1 MTLSSSELKKSLELF
16 EFVPGKKAAWST
28 LREFL
33 PDIETALFFAK
44 AYNMTYTNLSVLIRT
59 LFRTS
64 VINAL
69 MNGEHSEELQ
79 DYVDAVVPDHVWIQG
94 QRPGFVPDVGQGDI
108 LTELWK
114 DLEVTI
120 AQSIAE
126 VAEKLGNVL
135 DSLPSKEGQ
144 MTFQHLN
151 KLNRQRPT
159 IGTYESVIKHQR
171 QARNLVILDVSGSMS
186 ESTIRAIVEDVVALS
201 YTANAYMAI
210 VSDTAFAWE
219 PGTYD
224 AEDILHA
231 AEYQGTH
238 YEQLIPLLQEDW
250 GTVVTIADY
259 DSSQWAKTEI
269 AQRCTGSVGKVV
281 DISLV
286 NQPTFLAEC
295 VGQLADEVQPILI
308 GNSDYVLSR

>member
-1 MTLSSSELKKSLELF
+1 MTLSSSELKKSVTLF

-28 LREFL
+28 LRSFI

-59 LFRTS
+59 LFKSS
-64 VINAL
+64 VIDAL
-69 MNGEHSEELQ
+69 TSGEHSESLQ
-79 DYVDAVVPDHVWIQG
+79 DYIDAVVPDDIWIQG
-94 QRPGFVPDVGQGDI
+94 KRPGFVPDVGQGDI

-120 AQSIAE
+120 AKSIAE
-126 VAEKLGNVL
+126 VADKLGHVL
-135 DSLPSKEGQ
+135 DSLPSKEGA

-159 IGTYESVIKHQR
+159 IGSYESVIKHQR
-171 QARNLVILDVSGSMS
+171 LARNLVILDVSGSMS
-186 ESTIRAIVEDVVALS
+186 ESTIRAIVDDVVALS
-201 YTANAYMAI
+201 YNANAYMAI
-210 VSDTAFAWE
+210 VSNTAFAWE

-224 AEDILHA
+224 AQDILNA
-231 AEYQGTH
+231 AEYGGTH
-238 YEQLIPLLQEDW
+238 YEQLVPLLQEDW
-250 GTVVTIADY
+250 GTVITIADY
-259 DSSQWAKTEI
+259 DSSRWAQQEI
-269 AQRCTGSVGKVV
+269 AARCTGSIGKVV

-295 VGQLADEVQPILI
+295 VGQLADEVEPILI
-308 GNSDYVLSR
+308 GNSSYVL